1 MSALSQDHTLTLL
14 QMGRMAAGDE
24 SAAEHAWQLLAV
36 MQSEDEELRA
46 AAADALQT
54 VEHLAVE
61 LAEPIAGQCM
71 HPSPAVAAAACRLL
85 TKLGDVACDYQAAVV
100 ACLNGHSDLSARQQ
114 AAWAL
119 GQMGALSE
127 HSQSALRQAATSSD
141 PRLRRLALSA
151 LGQPAN

>member
-1 MSALSQDHTLTLL
+1 MSALSQDHSLTLV

-54 VEHLAVE
+54 IDHLATE
-61 LAEPIAGQCM
+61 LAEPIAGQCS

-85 TKLGDVACDYQAAVV
+85 TKLGDAACDYQSAVV
-100 ACLNGHSDLSARQQ
+100 GCLSGHPDPSARQQ

-119 GQMGALSE
+119 GQMGLLSE
-127 HSQSALRQAATSSD
+127 HSQSALRQAASSTD
-141 PRLRRLALSA
+141 PRLKRLALSA
-151 LGQPAN
+151 LGQPTN